1 LVLGM
6 LASLEKMS
14 CWTIAEYRGDLTPD
28 RLQHL
33 PAPVKW
39 DADAVRDDLRGYAA
53 EAFAESDAVLAG
65 MRREALR
72 KGTVSAGV
80 QHQYTGTAG
89 RIENGQ
95 IACT

>member
-1 LVLGM
+1 
-6 LASLEKMS
+6 LEPQGLP
-14 CWTIAEYRGDLTPD
+14 TAHLHD
-28 RLQHL
+28 RVAA
-33 PAPVKW
+33 PATTLNHEEPVKW